1 MVAAENENGISN
13 LLEAYEN
20 EVNAHAQYKAFA
32 TKAEAEGMY
41 GAASLFRAAARAEQ
55 IHASNHARVIRHMG
69 GGIEAEI
76 RPFRVR
82 STMENLK
89 AALGGEQQEI
99 ESLYPSILVHA
110 ASQLDTA
117 GMRSI
122 HWAIES
128 EKTHA
133 RLYEDALATME
144 TGPGWT
150 KDQLDF
156 YVCTLCG
163 YTAKTQE
170 ADNCPACNF
179 VWDRFEVISLN
190 FCGGQNCE
198 HAIYCGHKF
207 HVIRVTKSFPFA
219 SKPQEDFVHSW
230 SRTG

>member
-1 MVAAENENGISN
+1 MLATKNDNAVSN
-13 LLEAYEN
+13 LLLAYEN
-20 EVNAHAQYKAFA
+20 EVNSQARYQAFA
-32 TKAEAEGMY
+32 ARAEAEGML

-69 GGIEAEI
+69 GEIEAEI

-89 AALGGEQQEI
+89 AALGGEQHEI
-99 ESLYPSILVHA
+99 ESLYPSFLVDA
-110 ASQLDTA
+110 TWQLDTA
-117 GMRSI
+117 AIRSI
-122 HWAIES
+122 QWAMES

-133 RLYEDALATME
+133 RLYEDALAAMQS
-144 TGPGWT
+144 GPGWT

-179 VWDRFEVISLN
+179 VWERFEVI
-190 FCGGQNCE
+190 
-198 HAIYCGHKF
+198 
-207 HVIRVTKSFPFA
+207 R
-219 SKPQEDFVHSW
+219 
-230 SRTG
+230 